1 MTTFTIP
8 YAEDLPRYPDWPMD
22 WLRERWEAA
31 RAQPELDIELSETA
45 VRSDLIGN
53 TLRSV
58 TLEDGRIDRSK
69 TLFTAGLKLG
79 RQGATREEIVATLRE
94 LDENQG
100 FRKYSRRR
108 DGGLKDYTAIAQKAL
123 ARQTKPVTE
132 DGLRRQL
139 PQSVPNP
146 EASRNLFNIKRGSPP
161 EDDQGKEP
169 SPDDCHHYQ
178 GYIDTCWPIHRQRR
192 QAAIQQGHPDRLTGE
207 IRRHWEYLG
216 ANTRTENADFYRRGL
231 TTVKVC
237 IAVENPR
244 LATPDL
250 EPLLVALLG
259 EHDRLGET
267 TPAVKRIRDCGR
279 HSKWVCSEKPDEHW
293 DGIIGQYQC
302 TLHYCP
308 NCLTDI
314 AGDLDRARLPD
325 IDPEMGA
332 AYRSV
337 WLVGRYPLPPDLSEW
352 ESTLKALQKTWEF
365 TLVKLQR
372 RKGTKG
378 SILWRSFTAFYT
390 EQEAFIHWKIML
402 KEDSPGAA
410 DGSIADLSQTMGAE
424 PYDDRRFVHGELASL
439 QLVENAR
446 SHLLGFS
453 QDMPWETKFAIFG
466 AHYAATKGRHVFQ
479 GMGVLWSLLREA
491 PKPEPPKCKVC
502 AAPLRMVILRDEP
515 PEEDAPVAGEKP
527 TVSTPVYGYDP
538 PDRPAAEAAT
548 AGAYWEA
555 QI

>member
-1 MTTFTIP
+1 VVNDAAIAEVPDWLLAVWPKVGDRRNFEHSPEHRRTNGAARSNLLSTPLPERQRNVGLTSIAGYLWNRCETLQELEDQLLDANAKLCSPPLPEDEVLTI
-8 YAEDLPRYPDWPMD
+8 ARSISRYPKRYTKGTEHIP
-22 WLRERWEAA
+22 L
-31 RAQPELDIELSETA
+31 
-45 VRSDLIGN
+45 
-53 TLRSV
+53 
-58 TLEDGRIDRSK
+58 
-69 TLFTAGLKLG
+69 
-79 RQGATREEIVATLRE
+79 
-94 LDENQG
+94 G
-100 FRKYSRRR
+100 FR
-108 DGGLKDYTAIAQKAL
+108 GQM
-123 ARQTKPVTE
+123 P
-132 DGLRRQL
+132 
-139 PQSVPNP
+139 P
-146 EASRNLFNIKRGSPP
+146 SRNLFKIKRGSPP

-169 SPDDCHHYQ
+169 SPDDGHHYQ
-178 GYIDTCWPIHRQRR
+178 GYVDECWPIHRQRR
-192 QAAIQQGHPDRLTGE
+192 QVAIQQGRPDRLTGE

-410 DGSIADLSQTMGAE
+410 DGSIADLCQTMGAE
-424 PYDDRRFVHGELASL
+424 PYDERRFVHGELASL

-491 PKPEPPKCKVC
+491 PKPEPPKCKQC
-502 AAPLRMVILRDEP
+502 DAPLRMVILRDEP
-515 PEEDAPVAGEKP
+515 PEEDAPVAGKKP

-538 PDRPAAEAAT
+538 PNRPAMAMTRQTDRRRKPPPLVPIGRRRYDCISTSERA
-548 AGAYWEA
+548 
-555 QI
+555 